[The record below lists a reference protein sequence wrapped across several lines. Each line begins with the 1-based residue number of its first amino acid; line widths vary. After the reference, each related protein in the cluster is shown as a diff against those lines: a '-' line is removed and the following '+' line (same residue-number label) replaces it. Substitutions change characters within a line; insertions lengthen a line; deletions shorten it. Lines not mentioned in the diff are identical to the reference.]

1 LPVTRTSLAHAAAAA
16 LLLLLPSPGW
26 AAAEVAIDPVSG
38 SEISTAAPAEPSISG
53 DYLAGIWAS
62 QHQDL
67 RAASRFLLVVQ
78 AANPTD
84 DALRSAT
91 FLTAAA
97 AGVMGEAIR
106 LAPEIAEGDQAKGIA
121 RLVLLADDAA
131 NDRWSDAQ
139 SQARELQA
147 QGITGATR
155 SLLLAWTTLEPGGLA
170 AAQMELDALAP
181 LSSLGVLY
189 HLHRALLADAAGDKA
204 AAAADYDKALAASEQ
219 RSVRLVLLIAN
230 FRARNGDMAGAT
242 ALLGEYMTQQPGSAI
257 VADSLAALEAG
268 AVPAPIVANARE
280 GLAEVFFQVGSI
292 LAQDSASDSALVEA
306 QLARHMKPGFDA
318 AAVLLGELAQKRKQR
333 LDAIDAFDDVA
344 EGSPYHSTAALGLAE
359 EFYYTGKI
367 DEAAAELQALT
378 DSRLHDFVP
387 PYRLGNLFR
396 AERRFPEAVVA
407 YETAVKRLPA
417 ITQQHW
423 SMLYYRGIAYERTG
437 AWIAAEADFR
447 KALELEPEQPQVMN
461 YLAYSWV
468 ERQENLDEAR
478 QMLLRA
484 VELSPTD
491 GFIVDSLGWALYKL
505 GDFPASVEQLEHAA
519 ELEPAEAVINDHLGD
534 AYWMVGRKREARVQW
549 NRALS
554 LAPSPDLDEGKVRA
568 KLDQGLPDTAQ
579 Q

>member
-1 LPVTRTSLAHAAAAA
+1 MSLLRTAAAV
-16 LLLLLPSPGW
+16 LLLSLPAQGW
-26 AAAEVAIDPVSG
+26 AAADTVIDPVSG
-38 SEISTAAPAEPSISG
+38 SEITTVAAAEPSISG

-62 QHQDL
+62 QKQDL
-67 RAASRFLLVVQ
+67 RAATRFLLVVQ
-78 AANPTD
+78 AANPD
-84 DALRSAT
+84 DDELRGAT

-106 LAPEIAEGDQAKGIA
+106 LAPDIAEGDQAKGIA
-121 RLVLLADDAA
+121 RLVLLADHAV
-131 NDRWSDAQ
+131 NGRWAEAQ
-139 SQARELQA
+139 AQARSLQS

-155 SLLLAWTTLEPGGLA
+155 ALLLAWTTLEPGGLA

-204 AAAADYDKALAASEQ
+204 AAATDYEAALTASAQ

-230 FRARNGDMAGAT
+230 FRARNDDMAGAK
-242 ALLGEYMTQQPGSAI
+242 ALLTEYMTEQPGSAI

-268 AVPAPIVANARE
+268 TVPAPVVATARD

-306 QLARHMKPGFDA
+306 QLARYMSPKFDA
-318 AAVLLGELAQKRKQR
+318 AAVLLGELAQKRKQHA
-333 LDAIDAFDDVA
+333 DAIDAFAAVEDS
-344 EGSPYHSTAALGLAE
+344 SPYHSTASLGLAE
-359 EFYYTGKI
+359 ELYYTGEV
-367 DEAAAELQALT
+367 DEAASELQSLT
-378 DSRLHDFVP
+378 DLRPHDFVP

-417 ITQQHW
+417 ITPQHW
-423 SMLYYRGIAYERTG
+423 SVLYYRGIAYERTG
-437 AWIAAEADFR
+437 AWPSAEADFR

-468 ERQENLDEAR
+468 ERQENLDEA
-478 QMLLRA
+478 QKMLVRA
-484 VELSPTD
+484 VELSPND

-505 GDFPASVEQLEHAA
+505 GDFPGAVAQLERAA
-519 ELEPAEAVINDHLGD
+519 ELEPSEAVINDHLGD
-534 AYWMVGRKREARVQW
+534 AYWKVGRKREARVQW
-549 NRALS
+549 HRALS
-554 LAPSPDLDEGKVRA
+554 LAPSTDLDEAKVRQ
-568 KLDQGLPDTAQ
+568 KLDQGLPDTTLQ
-579 Q
+579 

>member
-1 LPVTRTSLAHAAAAA
+1 MNLAHAAAAA
-16 LLLLLPSPGW
+16 LLLLLPSTGW
-26 AAAEVAIDPVSG
+26 AAAELTIDPVSG
-38 SEISTAAPAEPSISG
+38 SEITTASPAEPSISG
-53 DYLAGIWAS
+53 DYLAGIHAT
-62 QHQDL
+62 QNQDL
-67 RAASRFLLVVQ
+67 RAAARFLLVVQ
-78 AANPTD
+78 AANPED

-106 LAPEIAEGDQAKGIA
+106 LAPLIAEGDQAKGIA
-121 RLVLLADDAA
+121 RLVLLADHAA
-131 NDRWSDAQ
+131 HGRWADAQ
-139 SQARELQA
+139 SEARQLQS

-155 SLLLAWTTLEPGGLA
+155 ALLLAWTTLEPDGLA
-170 AAQMELDALAP
+170 AAQKELDALAP

-189 HLHRALLADAAGDKA
+189 HLHRALLNDAAGDKV

-219 RSVRLVLLIAN
+219 RSVRLVLLIGN
-230 FRARNGDMAGAT
+230 FRARNGDIAGAK
-242 ALLGEYMTQQPGSAI
+242 ALLGDYMLEQPGSAI

-268 AVPAPIVANARE
+268 TVPVPVVASARD

-292 LAQDSASDSALVEA
+292 LAQDSASDSSLVEA

-344 EGSPYHSTAALGLAE
+344 EDSPYHSTAALGLAE
-359 EFYYTGKI
+359 EFYYIGKI
-367 DEAAAELQALT
+367 DEAVAELQALT
-378 DSRLHDFVP
+378 DKRLHDFVP

-417 ITQQHW
+417 INPQHW
-423 SMLYYRGIAYERTG
+423 SILYYRGIAYERTG

-468 ERQENLDEAR
+468 ERQENLAEAR
-478 QMLLRA
+478 QMLVRA

-505 GDFPASVEQLEHAA
+505 GDFEAAVEQLEHAA

-554 LAPSPDLDEGKVRA
+554 LAPAPDLDEVKVRA